1 MILVA
6 DLFSRVFFPNVFAR
20 GPYLALRSNHVSSHP
35 FSRKTGRSIA
45 KYPKL
50 KIHISEVAL
59 DSYEYMPAA

>member
-6 DLFSRVFFPNVFAR
+6 DLFSRVFFPNVFALE
-20 GPYLALRSNHVSSHP
+20 PHLASRSNHGSSHP
-35 FSRKTGRSIA
+35 YSRKTGRSVA

-50 KIHISEVAL
+50 KTYVSELAL